1 MAQARK
7 PRARVM
13 LTVVEVSE
21 RLHVPVAVVL
31 AAVDAGALP
40 HVRDESGQLRFH
52 ADEIDGI
59 EIRAEK

>member
-7 PRARVM
+7 PRARAL

-21 RLHVPVAVVL
+21 RLHVPVAVVM
-31 AAVDAGALP
+31 AAVDAGVLP
-40 HVRDESGQLRFH
+40 HLRGEDGQLRFY

>member
-7 PRARVM
+7 PRARAL
-13 LTVVEVSE
+13 LTPVEAAE

-31 AAVDAGALP
+31 AAVGAGVLA
-40 HVRDESGQLRFH
+40 HVRDDSGQLRFY

-59 EIRAEK
+59 EIRAES

>member
-7 PRARVM
+7 PRAHAL
-13 LTVVEVSE
+13 LTVVEASE
-21 RLHVPVAVVL
+21 RLKVPVAVVL
-31 AAVDAGALP
+31 AAVDAGVLP
-40 HVRDESGQLRFH
+40 HVREEGGQLRFP

>member
-1 MAQARK
+1 MAQPGK
-7 PRARVM
+7 SRAHRL
-13 LTVVEVSE
+13 LTADEVSE

-31 AAVDAGALP
+31 AAVDAGVLP
-40 HVRDESGQLRFH
+40 HLRDASGQLRFP